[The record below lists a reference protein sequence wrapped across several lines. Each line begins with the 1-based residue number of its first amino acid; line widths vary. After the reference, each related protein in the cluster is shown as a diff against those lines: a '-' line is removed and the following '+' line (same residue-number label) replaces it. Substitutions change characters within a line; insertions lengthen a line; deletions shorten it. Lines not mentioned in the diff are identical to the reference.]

1 MISAILCQL
10 SMKTNACCK
19 KYNAEQFRLQVI
31 AHFCLG
37 MDYLKPYLI
46 QNVRQLYGSGE
57 ELAGPFS
64 VKQWLHFMS
73 KDKEWCDSIF
83 LAGVASCW
91 GLRITVIRS
100 DSCAEVQ
107 YRHSKPLSEVDIV
120 LMYNCKM
127 ATGHYWGCMRFDGTY
142 CEGLKVVGAHGY
154 KEPPKRKPELQE
166 DFILVKKT
174 RLIELEQKEAILD
187 QMIKQFK
194 EKGLKGGREY
204 KLVKEGR
211 EMMGREI
218 KRREEG

>member
-1 MISAILCQL
+1 MIVIQVTGDGNCMISAILCQL
-10 SMKTNACCK
+10 SMKTNACRK

-100 DSCAEVQ
+100 DSCAEVK

-154 KEPPKRKPELQE
+154 KEPPKRKPELQ
-166 DFILVKKT
+166 
-174 RLIELEQKEAILD
+174 
-187 QMIKQFK
+187 
-194 EKGLKGGREY
+194 GLHSC
-204 KLVKEGR
+204 
-211 EMMGREI
+211 
-218 KRREEG
+218 